1 MTRLNAFIGSL
12 LLLAASHTFAGTVDS
27 AQRMLNQ
34 LGYNAGA
41 VDGAYGK
48 KTRGALEAFYADNG
62 SSFDGKLD
70 ANEIADLQAAMSER
84 GIQPYVPLSSFE
96 VDRQAAANPESM
108 DRLVT
113 ESRHSRYVGQG
124 VFWYGPQTSF
134 ADFNGDGIDD
144 IVTVGVSAKAQ
155 QDRFKPGGKCV
166 DYSSTGST
174 NWLISK
180 PGCGVD
186 SLKMKPKIAYGKPGG
201 GYTDSSDKM
210 FIHTSDERVRQK
222 AQGFEHAMDV
232 FTVDFNNDG
241 IPDLFIPD
249 SGFGWNGVASA
260 LYLSNGDGTWT
271 YSTFSHVKGIQSD
284 FAHGGTVGDIDA
296 DGDID
301 IVTTKKGKNL
311 ACWFNNGD
319 GTFKYKSVCIRTPD
333 PIITI
338 SLSDTDGDGDLDLYT
353 GGSSYEGK
361 GGWAQ
366 YGGGYRVYENLG
378 NMRFREQVKLP
389 QVDCW
394 VNNPKSETF
403 DFDEDGDQDFVAV
416 MVGETYAFTAINLIE
431 NLGNG
436 RWKQNTIRLTD
447 WDDVD
452 PAHFIRRTYKVGHGN
467 DKCGLYSLQHGKWKK
482 HIYEGHKLTSWVTQ
496 LSLAD
501 VDRDGDKDIIMIQPQ
516 AQHGWDEA
524 IDIIQGGW
532 LDNFGDGRWFVRK
545 YTHPKGRGG
554 VKRIR
559 Y

>member
-1 MTRLNAFIGSL
+1 
-12 LLLAASHTFAGTVDS
+12 
-27 AQRMLNQ
+27 
-34 LGYNAGA
+34 
-41 VDGAYGK
+41 
-48 KTRGALEAFYADNG
+48 
-62 SSFDGKLD
+62 
-70 ANEIADLQAAMSER
+70 
-84 GIQPYVPLSSFE
+84 
-96 VDRQAAANPESM
+96 
-108 DRLVT
+108 
-113 ESRHSRYVGQG
+113 
-124 VFWYGPQTSF
+124 
-134 ADFNGDGIDD
+134 
-144 IVTVGVSAKAQ
+144 
-155 QDRFKPGGKCV
+155 
-166 DYSSTGST
+166 
-174 NWLISK
+174 
-180 PGCGVD
+180 
-186 SLKMKPKIAYGKPGG
+186 MKPKIAYGKPGG

-210 FIHTSDERVRQK
+210 FTHTSDERGRQK

-403 DFDEDGDQDFVAV
+403 DFDGDGDQDFVAV
-416 MVGETYAFTAINLIE
+416 MVGETYAFTAINLVE

-436 RWKQNTIRLTD
+436 KWDQTTIRITD
-447 WDDVD
+447 WDNAD
-452 PAHFIRRTYKVGHGN
+452 PANWYRQSYKIGHGN
-467 DKCGLYSLQHGKWKK
+467 DKCGMYSLNGGKWTKQ
-482 HIYEGHKLTSWVTQ
+482 IYEGHKLTGYPTQ

-501 VDRDGDKDIIMIQPQ
+501 VDRDGDKDIIMVMPQ
-516 AQHGWDEA
+516 AQHGWDDA
-524 IDIIQGGW
+524 IDVLQGGW
-532 LDNFGDGRWFVRK
+532 LDNNNGNWVLRK
-545 YTHPKGRGG
+545 YTHPKGRGR
-554 VKRIR
+554 VERLR